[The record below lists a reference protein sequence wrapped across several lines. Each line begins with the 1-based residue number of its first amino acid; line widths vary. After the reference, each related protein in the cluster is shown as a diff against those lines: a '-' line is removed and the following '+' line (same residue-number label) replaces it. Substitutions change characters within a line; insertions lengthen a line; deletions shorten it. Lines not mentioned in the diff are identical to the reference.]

1 MPDLKEYI
9 KEKRPSLSSSSIT
22 TYNSILKNLY
32 KKVFGNEDSELD
44 FKKFDETDK
53 ILEHLKDLPPNKR
66 KTILSALVIITDDK
80 KYRDL
85 MLNDIKDYNTE
96 IGKQEKSQTQK
107 DNWVNGKD
115 IKHIWESLKRN
126 TDLLYKKEQLTS
138 MDLQQ
143 IQSFI
148 ILSILGGIFIAPRR
162 NLDFCLFKIK
172 DVDKTKDN
180 YLEKS
185 TLVFNSYKTA
195 KCYGEQKVDCPPVL
209 KLILNKWIKKNP
221 TNWLLFDSNMN
232 PLSSVK
238 LNQRINKIFDG
249 KKVGVNNLRHSYLTE
264 KYGSTIEQKKEIE
277 NDMKNMG
284 SSPAMLTNYVKS

>member
-1 MPDLKEYI
+1 MILTYRNAKEIFFCFNCLGMLWPKDLGIDPQRLFVEAFGMDI
-9 KEKRPSLSSSSIT
+9 LPSLLVVKT
-22 TYNSILKNLY
+22 
-32 KKVFGNEDSELD
+32 
-44 FKKFDETDK
+44 
-53 ILEHLKDLPPNKR
+53 
-66 KTILSALVIITDDK
+66 KTIII
-80 KYRDL
+80 
-85 MLNDIKDYNTE
+85 
-96 IGKQEKSQTQK
+96 
-107 DNWVNGKD
+107 
-115 IKHIWESLKRN
+115 
-126 TDLLYKKEQLTS
+126 
-138 MDLQQ
+138 
-143 IQSFI
+143 
-148 ILSILGGIFIAPRR
+148 
-162 NLDFCLFKIK
+162 
-172 DVDKTKDN
+172 
-180 YLEKS
+180 
-185 TLVFNSYKTA
+185 KTA